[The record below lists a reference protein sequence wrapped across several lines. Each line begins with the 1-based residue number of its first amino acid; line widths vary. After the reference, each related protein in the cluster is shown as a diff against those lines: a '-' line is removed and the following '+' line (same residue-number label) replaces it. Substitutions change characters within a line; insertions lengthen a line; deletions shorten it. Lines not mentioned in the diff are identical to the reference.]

1 MLKSLKTFDLK
12 DKRVLIRVDFN
23 VPIQNDRVR
32 DDFRIKAALPTIK
45 YCLNAGANIVLMS
58 HLGRPK
64 GKINPELSL
73 IPVGESLADQLEM
86 PIKFSDDCVSEDA
99 HNVSLGLRGGEVHL
113 LENLRFHPEETKND
127 PMIAL
132 ISKYKSYIAKTKM
145 QDEVYKWEFVKKY
158 KNKIIN
164 IHPALLPAFPGLNS
178 QKQALDYGAKYS
190 GCTVHFVDAGMDT
203 GAVIIQA
210 IVEIKNKDT
219 EKSLSKKILKEEH
232 RIYPQAVSLFARK
245 KIKVLGR
252 KTIIS

>member
-1 MLKSLKTFDLK
+1 LLNLGILISGRGSNMESILKSIKTK
-12 DKRVLIRVDFN
+12 KI
-23 VPIQNDRVR
+23 P
-32 DDFRIKAALPTIK
+32 
-45 YCLNAGANIVLMS
+45 
-58 HLGRPK
+58 
-64 GKINPELSL
+64 INPAVVISNK
-73 IPVGESLADQLEM
+73 IDAKGLA
-86 PIKFSDDCVSEDA
+86 
-99 HNVSLGLRGGEVHL
+99 
-113 LENLRFHPEETKND
+113 
-127 PMIAL
+127 
-132 ISKYKSYIAKTKM
+132 IAKKM
-145 QDEVYKWEFVKKY
+145 GVNVEVVESKNFKGTRAEFDEKIIKILVKYGVTPRNGLVCLAGFMRIISPEFVKKY